1 MTKRTHRFVNEEAD
15 LVQTVSDGV
24 LITLEGGDGAGKSTH
39 GRILVA
45 ALNKAGY
52 EALYVREPGGNPISE
67 QLRALVLDAN
77 NDIAPQTEL
86 FIYEAARAQLMSEV
100 IAPALERGCVV
111 VCDRFT
117 DSTLAYQGA
126 GRGLSLDFIE
136 QANEFACMGIVPDR
150 TLILQACPDSQKA
163 ASEGLGRVADHG
175 ELDRLEAAG
184 EDFHA
189 RVAAYF
195 SSLSAKDPLRCTEI
209 ITEGSKEAT
218 ALVVARSLEDLF
230 PLLEPN
236 IVREA
241 LAEVKACG

>member
-1 MTKRTHRFVNEEAD
+1 MTKRMHRFV
-15 LVQTVSDGV
+15 SDDASKASAVPVGV

-45 ALNKAGY
+45 ALKKAGY

-67 QLRALVLDAN
+67 QLRSMVLDTN
-77 NDIAPQTEL
+77 NTIAPETEL
-86 FIYEAARAQLMSEV
+86 FMYEAARAQLMSEV
-100 IAPALERGCVV
+100 IAPALERGSVV

-126 GRGLSLDFIE
+126 GRGLDMDFIE
-136 QANEFACMGIVPDR
+136 QANMFACMGIVPNR
-150 TLILQACPDSQKA
+150 TLILQACSDSQKA

-184 EDFHA
+184 ADFHG

-195 SSLSAKDPLRCTEI
+195 SALPTKDPQRYREI
-209 ITEGSKEAT
+209 TTEGSKEAT
-218 ALVVARSLEDLF
+218 ALTVASCLEDLF
-230 PLLEPN
+230 PLLTPAM
-236 IVREA
+236 VREA
-241 LAEVKACG
+241 VLEVKPRG